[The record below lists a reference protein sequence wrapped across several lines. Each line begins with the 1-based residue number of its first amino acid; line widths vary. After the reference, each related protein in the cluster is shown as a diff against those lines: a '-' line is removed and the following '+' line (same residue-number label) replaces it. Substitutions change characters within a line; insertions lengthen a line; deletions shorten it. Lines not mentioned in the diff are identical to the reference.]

1 MWLPGEVVPVVVTVS
16 TVLAVPPGDSVTL
29 FGFRAIVGLEPLLGD
44 IDTLSIIVPEN
55 PPVLVK

>member
-1 MWLPGEVVPVVVTVS
+1 MVPVVVTVS
-16 TVLAVPPGDSVTL
+16 TALAVPPGDSVTL

-44 IDTLSIIVPEN
+44 IDTLSMIVPEN